1 MSMFNMLTE
10 VILMQLINIHI
21 WVINDL
27 NKVYSILLQNTKTW
41 VL

>member
-1 MSMFNMLTE
+1 MFMFNMLME

-21 WVINDL
+21 WGLNDL
-27 NKVYSILLQNTKTW
+27 NKMYSILLQNTKTW